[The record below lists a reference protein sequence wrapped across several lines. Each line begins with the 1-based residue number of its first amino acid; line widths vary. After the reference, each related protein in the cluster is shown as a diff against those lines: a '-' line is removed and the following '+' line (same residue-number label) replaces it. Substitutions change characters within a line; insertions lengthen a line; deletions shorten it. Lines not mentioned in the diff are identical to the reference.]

1 MKKISDFNDA
11 TDKYPVVY
19 AGSATRPEFVN
30 MPTTLQQ
37 QEGVAPMDTLPAQ
50 WWNAMWKLATKDIN
64 AFRDYVG
71 NAFTEINNL
80 LTKFGITL
88 EDADSKQLYDF
99 FHNDYVQNYL
109 NNIFVNKSGD
119 TIDGDL
125 HIKGNLSIDGIGEE
139 IISTELKVGANTITL
154 RNGNPS
160 ALGNTELAGVVT
172 KNYDGNNHNNI
183 ISIDKNGV
191 ARTGDID
198 IATRILYSNNGT
210 NFFTDEELT
219 TPATIGAN
227 EKLRD
232 TGNQTSSGVKIYE
245 GITYSNND
253 TQPLATREENPVD
266 GSLMKWDAATKKLV
280 SAGELVDVVQDGNM
294 HAVTSSAVYEALTN
308 LEKTS
313 HNIPR
318 LIPKDITSYITDGTF
333 WKRLA
338 GTDGYAL
345 FEDIHV
351 GDYFKM
357 SRPISAYESTGQYQT
372 TGSQYV
378 TIAGLDTMMYNGD
391 QGNSVNYHHAV
402 MVAGQGFGGTQH
414 FGRSRMNATN
424 TTEGG
429 YKASEMNT
437 LVLGEVT
444 STGSTA
450 EGATINQQL
459 YAEFGSH
466 LKTTSEMVTN
476 SINATGYNRF
486 GSATGCSNGW
496 EWISAQAIL
505 MSEIEV
511 YGSIVWSSAGYDTG
525 NANRQLPL
533 FAFSKQAQSNRTAYW
548 WLKDIASA
556 TNFCIAIGSGIAN
569 NYNASYAYSYVR
581 PRFIIA

>member
-1 MKKISDFNDA
+1 
-11 TDKYPVVY
+11 
-19 AGSATRPEFVN
+19 
-30 MPTTLQQ
+30 
-37 QEGVAPMDTLPAQ
+37 MDTLPAQ

-71 NAFTEINNL
+71 DALTEINNL

-88 EDADSKQLYDF
+88 KDADSKQLYDF
-99 FHNDYVQNYL
+99 FHNYYVQNYL

-125 HIKGNLSIDGIGEE
+125 HIKGNLSVDGIG
-139 IISTELKVGANTITL
+139 
-154 RNGNPS
+154 
-160 ALGNTELAGVVT
+160 
-172 KNYDGNNHNNI
+172 
-183 ISIDKNGV
+183 
-191 ARTGDID
+191 
-198 IATRILYSNNGT
+198 
-210 NFFTDEELT
+210 
-219 TPATIGAN
+219 
-227 EKLRD
+227 
-232 TGNQTSSGVKIYE
+232 
-245 GITYSNND
+245 
-253 TQPLATREENPVD
+253 
-266 GSLMKWDAATKKLV
+266 
-280 SAGELVDVVQDGNM
+280 
-294 HAVTSSAVYEALTN
+294 

-345 FEDIHV
+345 FEDIYV

-357 SRPISAYESTGQYQT
+357 SRAISAYERTGQNQT

-378 TIAGLDTMMYNGD
+378 TIAGLDTMMNNGD
-391 QGNSVNYHHAV
+391 QENGVDYHHAV

-414 FGRSRMNATN
+414 FGNSRMNATN

-450 EGATINQQL
+450 ADATINQQL

-466 LKTTSEMVTN
+466 LKTTRELVSNAV
-476 SINATGYNRF
+476 NATGYNRF
-486 GSATGCSNGW
+486 GSATGCASNW

-511 YGSIVWSSAGYDTG
+511 YGATVWSSSGYDTG
-525 NANRQLPL
+525 NANVQLPL
-533 FAFSKQAQSNRTAYW
+533 FAFSKQAQNNRTAYW

-556 TNFCIAIGSGIAN
+556 VFFC
-569 NYNASYAYSYVR
+569 YAYRDGDADNGRASDASCCVR